1 MLAQL
6 SQVSRSQPQ
15 SHQASPVVTGPRQQP
30 HPSWSLTP
38 VAPASAVMN
47 RSYSNAAPFA
57 PKMKHSRSGS
67 VDGSGGVGANLPSHM
82 MMSGSGNSSG
92 NSSSGNGGSF
102 NSPAHF
108 HPSHAHL
115 HSHPYLH
122 RDGLQLEHRDRDR
135 DRERERGSA
144 SAKDS
149 VLLMMNLGR
158 EHRRRSAVDM

>member
-38 VAPASAVMN
+38 VAPASTVMN

-57 PKMKHSRSGS
+57 PKVKHSRSGS
-67 VDGSGGVGANLPSHM
+67 VDGSGGVGVGAALPSY
-82 MMSGSGNSSG
+82 MMSSSGNSSG
-92 NSSSGNGGSF
+92 NSSSGNGGPF
-102 NSPAHF
+102 NNQSHF
-108 HPSHAHL
+108 HHAHL
-115 HSHPYLH
+115 HAHPYLH
-122 RDGLQLEHRDRDR
+122 RDGLEHRDRDR

-158 EHRRRSAVDM
+158 ENRRRSAADM